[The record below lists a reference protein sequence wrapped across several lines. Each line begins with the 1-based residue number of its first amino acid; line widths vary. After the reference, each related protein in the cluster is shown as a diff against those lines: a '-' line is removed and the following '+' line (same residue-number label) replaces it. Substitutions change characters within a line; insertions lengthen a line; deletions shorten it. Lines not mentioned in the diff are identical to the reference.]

1 METLQLLFYNQSDMK
16 KTRYIIAAFLL
27 LPFFGM
33 AQDAASDSSEKK
45 SVFTGSVN
53 YQSRLHYFGRVDS
66 FKSSGIFP
74 VLGYE
79 FRNGLYAQ
87 ATAVFVQ
94 NATLPFDF
102 TGASIEAGYKFPE
115 SKHFEG
121 NLFVSKFFYEDQSTL
136 VQSALKAQTGA
147 NFTYKNKILNLNG
160 GFDLKFSDQTDIG
173 ATAGADHL
181 FVTPLKGWN
190 KSAIAVMPSATMYA
204 GTQNFTT
211 TYIKK
216 DNFLGIPVTQE
227 KTEDIK
233 KFSILAY
240 EFSAPVVL
248 VVGKLN
254 AYVIPSYVI
263 PRNLILSERGENLFY
278 VTAGLGF
285 RL

>member
-1 METLQLLFYNQSDMK
+1 MK
-16 KTRYIIAAFLL
+16 KTRILIAALMIIPFL
-27 LPFFGM
+27 GM
-33 AQDAASDSSEKK
+33 AQEDSDSLEKK
-45 SVFTGSVN
+45 DVFSGSIN

-66 FKSSGIFP
+66 FKSSGLFP

-79 FRNGLYAQ
+79 FKNGLYAQ
-87 ATAVFVQ
+87 VTTVFVQ
-94 NATLPFDF
+94 SAALPLDY

-121 NLFVSKFFYEDQSTL
+121 NLFASKFFYEDQSTL
-136 VQSALKAQTGA
+136 VQSALQAQAGV
-147 NFTYKNKILNLNG
+147 NMSYKNKIMNVNG
-160 GFDLKFSDQTDIG
+160 GFDLKFSDQTDFG
-173 ATAGADHL
+173 ATAGVDHL
-181 FVTPLKGWN
+181 FVTPIKGWN

-211 TYIKK
+211 THTRK

-227 KTEDIK
+227 KTEQVQ

-254 AYVIPSYVI
+254 AYAIPSYVI
-263 PRNLILSERGENLFY
+263 PQNLVISEKGENLFY
-278 VTAGLGF
+278 VTVGLGF